1 MGASRDRMRS
11 LLHDGHAL
19 GYYEGDTFYGSS
31 NYTNWCKYYQHDS
44 SNANNWGWKSNHC
57 AVEHPAWHMGQFIL
71 VVAYFFGYL
80 SVMYNIR
87 RYKFVGLMRALIV
100 LSSLFLVSWAADVAE
115 ATDQTVYYA
124 LILVF
129 NFLHLCH
136 IIYYEKPITLNDYL
150 HNLWHKMFNM
160 NGYNLELLDFYNL
173 MQEKAFLKTYK
184 KDQVYITEG
193 DIPTQLSILLSGKM
207 SVYKK
212 DDFQRKSIYMAH
224 ESTQWERQR
233 EDDIIGEGEAY
244 CGAVYPY
251 EFIDSY
257 EWLMSQG
264 VFKYEGTQGGAAA
277 STMTSQVTIKVDD
290 DKHCSSGVEGSEAYK
305 TNADIWRVPEKQ
317 PLAEDMY
324 EEDEQWYA
332 GEYPKRAIEAI
343 EASGGA
349 MYQVTVEE

>member
-1 MGASRDRMRS
+1 MLSTM
-11 LLHDGHAL
+11 
-19 GYYEGDTFYGSS
+19 YG
-31 NYTNWCKYYQHDS
+31 
-44 SNANNWGWKSNHC
+44 
-57 AVEHPAWHMGQFIL
+57 M
-71 VVAYFFGYL
+71 
-80 SVMYNIR
+80 R
-87 RYKFVGLMRALIV
+87 RYHYVSVLRLLIV
-100 LSSLFLVSWAADVAE
+100 LASILLVSWATSVAG
-115 ATDQTVYYA
+115 AADQTVYYLLFIFINLGHA
-124 LILVF
+124 FYIAY
-129 NFLHLCH
+129 H
-136 IIYYEKPITLNDYL
+136 EKPITLNDYL

-264 VFKYEGTQGGAAA
+264 VFKYEGTQGAAA
-277 STMTSQVTIKVDD
+277 AGGTSQVTIKVSDD
-290 DKHCSSGVEGSEAYK
+290 
-305 TNADIWRVPEKQ
+305 EKI
-317 PLAEDMY
+317 A
-324 EEDEQWYA
+324 
-332 GEYPKRAIEAI
+332 
-343 EASGGA
+343 
-349 MYQVTVEE
+349 

>member
-1 MGASRDRMRS
+1 
-11 LLHDGHAL
+11 
-19 GYYEGDTFYGSS
+19 
-31 NYTNWCKYYQHDS
+31 
-44 SNANNWGWKSNHC
+44 
-57 AVEHPAWHMGQFIL
+57 
-71 VVAYFFGYL
+71 
-80 SVMYNIR
+80 
-87 RYKFVGLMRALIV
+87 MRALIV

-124 LILVF
+124 LILAF

-184 KDQVYITEG
+184 PHHTYIEEG
-193 DIPTQLSILLSGKM
+193 DIPTQLSILLSGRMKIW
-207 SVYKK
+207 KK
-212 DDFQRKSIYMAH
+212 DDFQRKSAYMAH
-224 ESTQWERQR
+224 KETAEVRQADAHKG
-233 EDDIIGEGEAY
+233 EDAY
-244 CGAVYPY
+244 CGMVYPY

-349 MYQVTVEE
+349 MYQVTVEEMPNGTFRTTERPLRTCPTYKYPAGAVAKYGQQFEFAKRPCLGEDPPSLFTRTVHSRLPDQWVESIHIV